1 MRKISTVILG
11 LFSALILSVVLAKPA
26 YALDNPNRWT
36 ENGDFHNY
44 VWYTGTYEI
53 EDIDFT
59 NYEFQYFKTGSG
71 WKQLA
76 PGATD
81 TIRLTQTVGE
91 TFATRTVYLNED
103 VIASGTQGMYGD
115 NQVIIEFRYKVLL
128 IDDPVDPGES
138 TWVENLDDGYFYF
151 NDVFAENADT
161 ALAVDN
167 LHETF
172 FEYSVADANLPAEDR
187 EWHLVNL
194 KEGNRLFVRNLTQ
207 NYSVTNRLFLVDGPV
222 EKELAKAVTAVLL
235 DDTVVTDRLYL
246 RYKPIQ
252 LPNEPTHTIN
262 DLPVT
267 TGSIFTQQM
276 NMGRVYF
283 QRDNLSLN
291 LAVYYNGQSYYL
303 NFGFAPNTDMAVFNN
318 AYESFYYTHEGQKF
332 IVINHGNTSM
342 FLPDGSKDT
351 FVPYTIWNL
360 NTNEL
365 QTISRFSTYL
375 YSKKEA
381 ANNVYAYFYVDE
393 FVIDNLLSISL
404 AYKYRYNFLIGD
416 GDWHDQYVYLENNV
430 NATGLSPTAW
440 QFDVMTGTAAAM
452 LAGSQIPVLRWPI
465 LAFGTAVMATVGST
479 VDEQIIEFG
488 NIEQIQKLTSLSP
501 QLETELSQAFN
512 KADTNFDD
520 FNNPVFK
527 LHLGQ
532 FNALFSTGIEIDQE
546 YSVVDGQKGINI
558 IQFTYQTKGQVYTID
573 GSNINVEF
581 TPGPGTDGQS
591 GSILDNIIT
600 IGIVVIAGLVFMSLI
615 KQGVFTNTKKLKAFI
630 ISLIVFALIGFVI
643 YYLVIT
649 GGTFSFNLVT

>member
-1 MRKISTVILG
+1 MKKRLIA
-11 LFSALILSVVLAKPA
+11 LFTVVLTSFMLMAFAPRKVDDPGTVGLWHQKTMIDGEQAYVINSRLKYHWGNHQTGSKPNSTFPEIDSWTVYFGDNLLTETDFEIHLPGDEFNKLGIEIRSYDYDDNLGDPVLLKTIDA
-26 YALDNPNRWT
+26 TSVKFVATQTDGYKLKVLDNEDNVIYAAR
-36 ENGDFHNY
+36 ELELFRIYYY
-44 VWYTGTYEI
+44 V
-53 EDIDFT
+53 
-59 NYEFQYFKTGSG
+59 
-71 WKQLA
+71 
-76 PGATD
+76 
-81 TIRLTQTVGE
+81 
-91 TFATRTVYLNED
+91 D
-103 VIASGTQGMYGD
+103 VSM
-115 NQVIIEFRYKVLL
+115 
-128 IDDPVDPGES
+128 
-138 TWVENLDDGYFYF
+138 
-151 NDVFAENADT
+151 
-161 ALAVDN
+161 
-167 LHETF
+167 
-172 FEYSVADANLPAEDR
+172 
-187 EWHLVNL
+187 
-194 KEGNRLFVRNLTQ
+194 
-207 NYSVTNRLFLVDGPV
+207 
-222 EKELAKAVTAVLL
+222 
-235 DDTVVTDRLYL
+235 
-246 RYKPIQ
+246 
-252 LPNEPTHTIN
+252 PNEPTHTVA
-262 DLPVT
+262 DLPET
-267 TGSIFTQQM
+267 SGSIFTQQM

-283 QRDNLSLN
+283 QPNSLNLN

-303 NFGFAPNTDMAVFNN
+303 NFGFAPNTDMTVFNN
-318 AYESFYYTHEGQKF
+318 TYESFYYTHEGQKF
-332 IVINHGNTSM
+332 IVINHGDTSM

-365 QTISRFSTYL
+365 QTINRFSTYL

-488 NIEQIQKLTSLSP
+488 NIEQIQKITSLNTD
-501 QLETELSQAFN
+501 LENELLQAFN

-600 IGIVVIAGLVFMSLI
+600 IGIVVIAGLVLLSLL

-630 ISLIVFALIGFVI
+630 ISLVVFAIIGFVI
-643 YYLVIT
+643 YYLVTT
-649 GGTFSFNLVT
+649 GGSFSFNLVT